1 MFIGASDQVESD
13 IAFARDIAL
22 RMKDKIE
29 TGEPLVLNA
38 WLDFLEG
45 KYDSV
50 AKNARQAIEV
60 DPSNSEIIPI
70 AASLLRRIGKYEE
83 ARTAFDR
90 TLRMNPYPSLWVPR
104 EYATTLI
111 ALEAYPESKALLERN
126 LPRVT
131 REGQRAPIMVDLA
144 VIAVLEGN
152 VTEGRRICEE
162 AKSETARFDL
172 NGILSTR
179 GGTTDKAF
187 LDKFRAT
194 AYRACE

>member
-29 TGEPLVLNA
+29 TGEPLVLNV

-70 AASLLRRIGKYEE
+70 AASLLRRIGKY
-83 ARTAFDR
+83 
-90 TLRMNPYPSLWVPR
+90 
-104 EYATTLI
+104 
-111 ALEAYPESKALLERN
+111 
-126 LPRVT
+126 
-131 REGQRAPIMVDLA
+131 
-144 VIAVLEGN
+144 
-152 VTEGRRICEE
+152 
-162 AKSETARFDL
+162 
-172 NGILSTR
+172 
-179 GGTTDKAF
+179 
-187 LDKFRAT
+187 
-194 AYRACE
+194 

>member
-1 MFIGASDQVESD
+1 MESD

-90 TLRMNPYPSLWVPR
+90 TLRMNPYPSL
-104 EYATTLI
+104 
-111 ALEAYPESKALLERN
+111 
-126 LPRVT
+126 
-131 REGQRAPIMVDLA
+131 
-144 VIAVLEGN
+144 
-152 VTEGRRICEE
+152 
-162 AKSETARFDL
+162 
-172 NGILSTR
+172 
-179 GGTTDKAF
+179 
-187 LDKFRAT
+187 
-194 AYRACE
+194 